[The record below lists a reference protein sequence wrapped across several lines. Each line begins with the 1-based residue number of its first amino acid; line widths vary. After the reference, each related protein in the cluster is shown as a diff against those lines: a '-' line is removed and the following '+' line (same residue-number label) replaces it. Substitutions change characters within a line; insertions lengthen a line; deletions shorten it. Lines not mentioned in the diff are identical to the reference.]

1 MSKLPEDLTRFL
13 FLVPFVAARRD
24 GVPAD
29 ELAEML
35 STTTTELGR
44 LLDRVAMV
52 GAPDGGPDE
61 MVEVYLEGGRV
72 FVALSQRFT
81 RPPRFSVEE
90 MAALLL
96 ALAPLNGLPQLQ
108 HKAQRLS
115 DRLVELAS
123 ERAEALAPDFRRRLV
138 VRADG
143 QEDPRHLQ
151 VLEQAFEE
159 KRYVDA
165 RYYTAGRDAV
175 SDRRI
180 APCGLIQVRGTWY
193 VAAAEGKVF
202 KVGRFE
208 RVTLSDERFDVAPV
222 PLGELRRRLER
233 MDFGGHEVHL
243 KIDGEDRHIPSFTSH
258 MLRHY
263 VRTHRGRAE
272 VVTPLKARQELI
284 EETQAILDRYL

>member
-1 MSKLPEDLTRFL
+1 MSKLPADLTRFL

-35 STTTTELGR
+35 SITTTELGR

-96 ALAPLNGLPQLQ
+96 ALAPLHGLPQLQ
-108 HKAQRLS
+108 QKAQRLS

-151 VLEQAFEE
+151 VLEQAYEE

-180 APCGLIQVRGTWY
+180 APCGLLQVRGTWY
-193 VAAAEGKVF
+193 VAAADGKVF

-208 RVTLSDERFDVAPV
+208 RVQLCDERFEVPPV
-222 PLGELRRRLER
+222 PLSDLRRRLER
-233 MDFGGHEVHL
+233 MDFGGQEVHL
-243 KIDGEDRHIPSFTSH
+243 RVDGEDRHIPSFTHH
-258 MLRHY
+258 MLGRY
-263 VRTHRGRAE
+263 VRAHRGRVEIVSPAE
-272 VVTPLKARQELI
+272 GRQKVI
-284 EETQAILDRYL
+284 EETQAILRRYL